1 MNYGLTE
8 SVIECM
14 CGVFSHYPQIE
25 QVLLYGSRAKGNY
38 RQGSDIDLT
47 LVGGSGLTSAVLTKV
62 LDELDDL
69 LLPYAIDLSL
79 LRTISDAAVLD
90 HIQRVGVV
98 VYEKER
104 ELRCRTR
111 SYPFINR
118 F

>member
-1 MNYGLTE
+1 MSYGLAE
-8 SVIECM
+8 SVTERI

-25 QVLLYGSRAKGNY
+25 QALLYGSRAKGNY

-47 LVGGSGLTSAVLTKV
+47 LVGGLDLNSAVLTKV

-79 LRTISDAAVLD
+79 LRTISDADVLA

-98 VYEKER
+98 LYQKDSKNDR
-104 ELRCRTR
+104 LK
-111 SYPFINR
+111 
-118 F
+118 